1 MGLTFAKSVK
11 VGALRFNF
19 SGSGIGVSAGIPGL
33 RIGIGP
39 RGAYISGG
47 AYGFRYRQSIPLKS
61 TPKNRPAPSLSP
73 SPIEVAPPAP
83 EYKPHDPNII
93 STQTHDTQCVLELN
107 DCNDQA
113 LLFML
118 NEQRRKS
125 SKWPVAAC
133 VSAVLWFFFFTSSL
147 PSYVSWIVFLFGC
160 AFTYWVHLRDISAK
174 TAVLFFDLDEKAA
187 ERFEKLCDEIRRIS
201 TVKKL
206 QSIKATAQYLDTRY
220 TGGAGQGVTLVA
232 GSVTFGDMPG
242 VSANVSIP
250 QISSDT
256 TTIAFCPD
264 RILLFQKSRVGAV
277 EYKNVILEVAD
288 TKFHEDGPVP
298 GDATVIGHTWQYV
311 NNNGTPDRRF
321 KDNKQ
326 IPICMYSALHIG
338 AKQGGL
344 DVRFL
349 ASKESTF
356 DNLPQRA
363 ADMVI

>member
-39 RGAYISGG
+39 RGAYVGG
-47 AYGFRYRQSIPLKS
+47 GSYGFRYRQSIPLKS
-61 TPKNRPAPSLSP
+61 NPKNRPAPSLSP
-73 SPIEVAPPAP
+73 PPIPVGQPTPK
-83 EYKPHDPNII
+83 YTPHDPNII

-107 DCNDQA
+107 DCSDQA
-113 LLFML
+113 LLSML

-125 SKWPVAAC
+125 SIWPVAAFI
-133 VSAVLWFFFFTSSL
+133 SAALWLFFATSSL

-160 AFTYWVHLRDISAK
+160 AFSYWVYLRDVSAK

-201 TVKKL
+201 NVSKL
-206 QSIKATAQYLDTRY
+206 QAIKATAQYLDTRY

-232 GSVTFGDMPG
+232 SSVTFGDMPG
-242 VSANVSIP
+242 VSANVAIP

-264 RILLFQKSRVGAV
+264 RILLFQKSGVGAV
-277 EYKNVILEVAD
+277 EYKNIILDVAD
-288 TKFHEDGPVP
+288 TKFHEDGVVP
-298 GDATVIGHTWQYV
+298 RDATVIGHTWQYV

-326 IPICMYSALHIG
+326 IPICMYSVLHVG
-338 AKQGGL
+338 VQQGGL

-349 ASKESTF
+349 ASKESAF
-356 DNLPQRA
+356 DKLPQRA
-363 ADMVI
+363 ADMVV